1 MKIYSGIFRGFE
13 CEFGIVDQTS
23 GQMYITLS
31 AKAPNAKKII
41 TKLNEKT
48 LRKVLNLPGNDGG
61 GSNFGFG
68 KVEDAI
74 QWWFMFDRQKANT
87 QMEYVYHMCQQVDA
101 LYQYGIKKK
110 IIKG

>member
-1 MKIYSGIFRGFE
+1 MKIYSGIFRGFA
-13 CEFGIVDQTS
+13 CEFGILDQTS

-41 TKLNEKT
+41 TKLNENT

-61 GSNFGFG
+61 RGNFGFG
-68 KVEDAI
+68 TIEDTI
-74 QWWFMFDRQKANT
+74 QWCFMFDCQKAHT
-87 QMEYVYHMCQQVDA
+87 QMEYVYHICQKVDA
-101 LYQYGIKKK
+101 LYQYGVKKK